1 VYTID
6 QFRILNF
13 TYSDYTH
20 QNCGWITTRPINEGE
35 CVNWGN
41 PIAEMMFEGMRYYAG
56 QDLSPA
62 TATADFTYGTG
73 ASLGD
78 NVLGL
83 PKATW
88 DNPFVTNGACAKPFI
103 LAITDINPSY
113 DSNQLPG
120 VAAAFST
127 GFTGNLS
134 SYDATPAAFD
144 AEDLGEAISSAEG
157 ITGNRYTGQV
167 TTTYDNSCSPKDMTG
182 NGFGRSR
189 GLCPEEPTKQGS
201 FYSASTAYFGRTHDI
216 SAGTGTQNVLSYIV
230 GLASPLPRIEIPV
243 GTSVVTM
250 VPFAKSVGG
259 CLGVTPIQGSFQP
272 TNTIVDFYI
281 ESLRPAS
288 GTFRINYEDVE
299 QGADHDMDAIVQYF
313 YQVTDDNDNPVTN
326 PADGTR
332 VKISL
337 QSEYAAGCIIQHM
350 GYIVSGTTADGT
362 YLDVRDSDTAA
373 GSDEDYYLDTPPL
386 VTPPATVAQWDD
398 NVALPLISE
407 RIFTPGTTPAAAL
420 LETPLWYAAKWGGFI
435 DQNDNNIPDLQS
447 EWDADGDGAPDTY
460 FYVVNPLKLE
470 QQLTRT
476 FSDILSRGVS
486 HVAPVVSVDEANRTQ
501 SGDKIYMAFFKPMS
515 DSYWQGNLKKYGL
528 DWLTRSDCSRA
539 VPEWTVVDESGN
551 IAGYCDGTFKPSSQS
566 FWSSEPDGGLVD
578 KGGVGAR
585 LKARMPGSDPK
596 IPAAPYYS
604 FRNIYTYK
612 GAVDGSL
619 VPFLHANITNTDLE
633 VGTGAAGDLAR
644 YRIINFMYGY
654 TYDAVSSANP
664 NPVSKRE
671 WLLGDIIH
679 SEPKVIDYFDDSG
692 TLTYR
697 FIAVGAN
704 DGMLHVFTD
713 STVTIG
719 GVTYQ
724 AGDEIFAFIPRDLLR
739 RLQDFSR
746 PDTHFYTVD
755 GSPALFR
762 SNTTRTFSGTDH
774 YVKTLVF
781 GERAGGRSYWALD
794 VTAPD
799 PSTWKVK
806 WQIEGGA
813 SGVTEFQE
821 LGYTWS
827 KPFFTEMKIDSTT
840 TKEVV
845 IFAAGYDPIED
856 GFPEGFD
863 DQNKNGQRDTGELHG
878 VTLGGTEGYDKW
890 NPTRDNMGRGI
901 FVLDLADGSILF
913 KASYGDD
920 DGDGNEAEDVTTGIN
935 QKYAMMKYCFP
946 ADLSVIPLSDSLIV
960 IYAADVYGQIWS
972 IRYDYFSDLAHSY
985 NSSAS
990 TKWKV
995 KRIFMANPG
1004 SNLASGAATTFT
1016 NNTHALDATDAG
1028 RKMFYSP
1035 DVSLFGNDWTSRPVL
1050 YVGTGDRQHARY
1062 TMISNRMYYVTDT
1075 STLADETDLL
1085 NLTCDELDDEATVD
1099 ADTKLAL
1106 SNILLNGTNSVRGF
1120 YRVLDKQ
1127 GLCTDGAGLSHVGEA
1142 VLSQPTLFF
1151 KNVYFTSYQP
1161 VLDDPCNPT
1170 GNAFIYA
1177 LEYSFGRS
1185 AFNYDLSNDT
1195 TETDV
1200 RTLKD
1205 TFRFISGSSI
1215 PSGVR
1220 VIMRDGHA
1228 AGLISAGGAVAGIGE
1243 NGSTNIPGPPG
1254 GITPLLWETE

>member
-1 VYTID
+1 
-6 QFRILNF
+6 
-13 TYSDYTH
+13 
-20 QNCGWITTRPINEGE
+20 
-35 CVNWGN
+35 VNWGN
-41 PIAEMMFEGMRYYAG
+41 PIAEMMFEGLRYYAG
-56 QDLSPA
+56 QSSATPA
-62 TATADFTYGTG
+62 FTYGTG
-73 ASLGD
+73 GTLGD
-78 NVLGL
+78 NVLSL

-88 DNPFVTNGACAKPFI
+88 DDPFVTNGACAKPFI

-120 VAAAFST
+120 VASAFST
-127 GFTGNLS
+127 GFAGTLS
-134 SYDATPAAFD
+134 SSDATPVAFD
-144 AEDLGEAISSAEG
+144 AEDLGEAISTAEG
-157 ITGNRYTGQV
+157 VTGNRYIGQMN
-167 TTTYDNSCSPKDMTG
+167 TTYDHSCSPKDMTG

-201 FYSASTAYFGRTHDI
+201 FYSASSAYFGRTHDI
-216 SAGTGTQNVLSYIV
+216 NAATGTQNVLSYIV
-230 GLASPLPRIEIPV
+230 GLASPLPRLEIPV
-243 GTSVVTM
+243 GNSVVTM

-259 CLGVTPIQGSFQP
+259 CLGVTPTPGNFQP
-272 TNTIVDFYI
+272 TNTIVDFYV
-281 ESLRPAS
+281 ESLRPAA

-299 QGADHDMDAIVQYF
+299 QGADHDMDAIVIYF
-313 YQVTDDNDNPVTN
+313 YQVIDAAGNPVAN

-337 QSEYAAGCIIQHM
+337 LSEYAAGCIIQHI
-350 GYIVSGTTADGT
+350 GYIISGTTEDGT
-362 YLDVRDSDTAA
+362 YLEVRDTDTAA
-373 GSDEDYYLDTPPL
+373 GSNVDYYLDTPPG

-398 NVALPLISE
+398 NQPLPLVSE
-407 RIFTPGTTPAAAL
+407 RIFTPGTTTAATL
-420 LETPLWYAAKWGGFI
+420 LETPLWYAAKWGGFV
-435 DQNDNNIPDLQS
+435 DQNDNNVPDLQS
-447 EWDADGDGAPDTY
+447 EWDSDGDGVPDTY

-470 QQLTRT
+470 QQLTQT

-501 SGDKIYMAFFKPMS
+501 SGDKLYMAFFKPMS
-515 DSYWQGNLKKYGL
+515 DNYWQGNMKKYGL
-528 DWLTRSDCSRA
+528 DWVTRSDCSRT
-539 VPEWTVVDESGN
+539 VPEWTVVDASGN
-551 IAGYCDGTFKPSSQS
+551 VAGYCDGTFKPSSQS
-566 FWSSEPDGGLVD
+566 FWSTEADGGYVD
-578 KGGVGAR
+578 KGGVGAL
-585 LKARMPGSDPK
+585 LKARMSGSDPK

-612 GAVDGSL
+612 GAGDGSL
-619 VPFLHANITNTDLE
+619 VPFIHANIANTDLE
-633 VGTGAAGDLAR
+633 VIDDLTR

-654 TYDAVSSANP
+654 TYDYDAVPPANS

-671 WLLGDIIH
+671 WVLGDIIH
-679 SEPKVIDYFDDSG
+679 SEPKIIDYFDDSG
-692 TLTYR
+692 TLTHR
-697 FIAVGAN
+697 FVAVGVN

-713 STVTIG
+713 VTVTIG
-719 GVTYQ
+719 GTTYQ

-739 RLQDFSR
+739 RLQEFSR
-746 PDTHFYTVD
+746 ADTHIYTVD

-762 SNTTRTFSGTDH
+762 SNTTRTVSGTDH

-813 SGVTEFQE
+813 SGVTEFRE

-845 IFAAGYDPIED
+845 IFAGGYDPIED

-878 VTLGGTEGYDKW
+878 VTVGGTENYDKW

-901 FVLDLADGSILF
+901 FVVDIADGSILF
-913 KASYGDD
+913 KAAYGDD

-946 ADLSVIPLSDSLIV
+946 ADISIIPLSDSNI
-960 IYAADVYGQIWS
+960 IMYAADIYGQIWR
-972 IRYDYFSDLAHSY
+972 IRYDYFADLAHDY
-985 NSSAS
+985 TSSSS
-990 TKWKV
+990 TKWTV
-995 KRIFMANPG
+995 KRIFTANPG
-1004 SNLASGAATTFT
+1004 SDLASGDATAFT
-1016 NNTHALDATDAG
+1016 NNTQALVSTDAG

-1035 DVSLFGNDWTSRPVL
+1035 DVSLFGNDWTSSPIL

-1062 TMISNRMYYVTDT
+1062 TMISNRIYFVSDKG
-1075 STLADETDLL
+1075 TLADETDLL
-1085 NLTCDELDDEATVD
+1085 NLTCGELEED
-1099 ADTKLAL
+1099 ASVADDTKLAL
-1106 SNILLNGTNSVRGF
+1106 RNILLNGTNSVRGF

-1127 GLCTDGAGLSHVGEA
+1127 GLCTDGAGLSHAGEA
-1142 VLSQPTLFF
+1142 VMSQPTLFF

-1161 VLDDPCNPT
+1161 VFDDPCNPV

-1177 LEYSFGRS
+1177 LDFSFATS
-1185 AFNYDLSNDT
+1185 AFNYDVTNDT
-1195 TETDV
+1195 AIDDV

-1205 TFRFISGSSI
+1205 TYRFISGSSI

-1228 AGLISAGGAVAGIGE
+1228 AGLISAGGAVAGVGE
-1243 NGSTNIPGPPG
+1243 DGSTNIPGPPG
-1254 GITPLLWETE
+1254 GITPLVWETE